1 MTPHIDTILI
11 CAMLALT
18 AGAII
23 LAGVVFWGVLATWLS
38 GTDGE
43 GP

>member
-1 MTPHIDTILI
+1 MMHIDTILI
-11 CAMLALT
+11 FVMLALT

-23 LAGVVFWGVLATWLS
+23 LAVAVFWGVIANWLY

>member
-1 MTPHIDTILI
+1 MMHIDTILMF
-11 CAMLALT
+11 AMLALT

-23 LAGVVFWGVLATWLS
+23 LGTAIFWRVLATWLS